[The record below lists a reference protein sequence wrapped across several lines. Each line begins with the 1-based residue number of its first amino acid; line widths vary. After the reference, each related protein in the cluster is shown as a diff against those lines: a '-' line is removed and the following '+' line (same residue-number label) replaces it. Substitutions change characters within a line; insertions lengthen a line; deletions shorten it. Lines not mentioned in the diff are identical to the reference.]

1 MEGKRASVRAESAAG
16 DVGECV
22 RDIVVELAPLPV
34 ACEIDRENEGVVV
47 SGGSKVVRSSV
58 ATDDDQSRQW
68 VVLDAIHTLV

>member
-1 MEGKRASVRAESAAG
+1 VEGKRASVRAESAAG

-34 ACEIDRENEGVVV
+34 TCEIDRENEGVVV
-47 SGGSKVVRSSV
+47 CGGSKVVRSSV

-68 VVLDAIHTLV
+68 VVLDAIDTLV